1 MTEQFNC
8 SEWLVDRHVAAGH
21 GTWTALTSGDASA
34 TYGEL
39 LDLVVSAAGGLRG
52 LGVRSEERVLII
64 LRDGPE
70 LAVAILAAM
79 RIGAVALPVNPL
91 LPPRDLVAIA
101 RDSRARCAIVAADA
115 GALIGALTAGAPDL
129 TALVRVGESPADDAR
144 RTTLG

>member
-1 MTEQFNC
+1 MAPGQRSRC
-8 SEWLVDRHVAAGH
+8 
-21 GTWTALTSGDASA
+21 GDASA
-34 TYGEL
+34 TYDEL

-52 LGVRSEERVLII
+52 LGVRPEERVLMI

-101 RDSRARCAIVAADA
+101 RDSRARCAIVA
-115 GALIGALTAGAPDL
+115 G
-129 TALVRVGESPADDAR
+129 
-144 RTTLG
+144 